1 MKGRQRPASAPRTGH
16 RGAALA
22 RPHDRL
28 WLVKT
33 STGEPFEAGSQA
45 GPQDGGAWG
54 GTGTKGHCKHL
65 GAPLCPDP
73 HSTVGTGKL
82 QLAPRA
88 CSVFLS
94 GPAGHPRGDT

>member
-54 GTGTKGHCKHL
+54 GTGIPRGTASTWVPPYAQTPI
-65 GAPLCPDP
+65 APLGLG
-73 HSTVGTGKL
+73 S
-82 QLAPRA
+82 
-88 CSVFLS
+88 SS
-94 GPAGHPRGDT
+94 